1 MKIQDF
7 VVLDLETTGLSVK
20 EDQILEIGAVK
31 VQGGE
36 VTASYETFV
45 NPGRKVPERITELTG
60 IRDEMI
66 ADAPDVET
74 AVRGFLDFCGGL
86 PLLGHNILFDYS
98 FIKQAAINA
107 RLDFEKEAWDTLK
120 IARKALPDL
129 ESRSLE
135 ALCGYYQIPREHAH
149 RAMDDVLETL
159 ALFRKLEEGF
169 SEDHPEWFAAAPLKA
184 KMKREVPATEA
195 QKKYLVQHPYQAKQT
210 GYIQPYADCPL
221 DGIQVGEDVYI
232 SIVNKADRYCW
243 FMTPYLIIT
252 DEVNRALGLAAKR
265 GVDVRIVTPGIPD

>member
-1 MKIQDF
+1 MKRALVFLAITFGITYAYDF
-7 VVLDLETTGLSVK
+7 LVVYPIAEGIAAMCAWCTVLAIFLSYVTIRTGSTFAAALGH
-20 EDQILEIGAVK
+20 GAVN
-31 VQGGE
+31 GTTNG
-36 VTASYETFV
+36 VTLFS
-45 NPGRKVPERITELTG
+45 LTG
-60 IRDEMI
+60 GNPFVGPLCTGI
-66 ADAPDVET
+66 V
-74 AVRGFLDFCGGL
+74 GGL

-195 QKKYLVQHPYQAKQT
+195 QKKYL
-210 GYIQPYADCPL
+210 ADLIRYHEL
-221 DGIQVGEDVYI
+221 DLEPEWGALTKSRASRMIDQ
-232 SIVNKADRYCW
+232 
-243 FMTPYLIIT
+243 II
-252 DEVNRALGLAAKR
+252 LAHGRVEKR
-265 GVDVRIVTPGIPD
+265 QRTEKK